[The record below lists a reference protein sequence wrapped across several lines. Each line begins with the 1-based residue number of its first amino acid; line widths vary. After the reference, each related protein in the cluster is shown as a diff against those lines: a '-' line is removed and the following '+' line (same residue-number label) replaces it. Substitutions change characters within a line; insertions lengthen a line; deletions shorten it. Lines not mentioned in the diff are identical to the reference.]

1 MKMKKFIAL
10 FAILA
15 MLSPFGACPQANA
28 QSKKKDKTEKKAKS
42 DKKAKKGDK
51 KGKAKTK
58 KGAAAEAEAAKA
70 EAEKAAKAAAEAR
83 TLELASMDTLL
94 RANTDTL
101 MKHIRTLSSS
111 QYEGRMA
118 GSKAYLEAAEYC
130 ADVLA
135 SYGVKPFDGEWGQYF
150 QVEYNEIENCNFDTY
165 VNDNDTRT
173 RYVLGRDYVCSS
185 MTGRGYTNAPVVF
198 CGWGIDNLAFDE
210 YSKVDVQGKI
220 VLCLSGVP
228 EFVPGNVASRY
239 TTLRQK
245 AEVAI
250 KHGAVGLVCI
260 NMSETCRPYEVQ
272 HHAYCGEGAHQATF
286 PVVQTTRDMG
296 AALLAS
302 EQMTLD
308 SVYDALQNDMKPQ
321 SFHLR
326 KKFEININAHYHPK
340 ATTANVIGVLPGV
353 DDKMKHEYIVVGAHL
368 DHVGIQGSTC
378 LFPGADDN
386 ASGVAAVLECARL
399 LTTYAPAEIEYNK
412 RSIVF
417 VLFSG
422 GELEQLGSSIFVSNF
437 PKLRNVEC
445 FINAECMGSGDSI
458 NVLGN
463 KRFPQLWNIASRN
476 DSISTKSLLRGYR
489 TMPRGDAAPFAQIG
503 IPSIVFTNHMGGTY
517 DHVPSDIAEN
527 INRDILTKRASLMAE
542 VIYELSLGD
551 YQGRSFKS
559 KRFKFEE

>member
-1 MKMKKFIAL
+1 MKMKKFITL

-15 MLSPFGACPQANA
+15 LLSPFAGGPEANA
-28 QSKKKDKTEKKAKS
+28 QSKKKDKTETQGKAKS
-42 DKKAKKGDK
+42 KKE
-51 KGKAKTK
+51 
-58 KGAAAEAEAAKA
+58 AAAQAEAARAEAEAAA
-70 EAEKAAKAAAEAR
+70 QAALEAR
-83 TLELASMDTLL
+83 KELLASMDTLL

-101 MKHIRTLSSS
+101 MKHIRLLSSS

-130 ADVLA
+130 ADVLS
-135 SYGVKPFDGEWGQYF
+135 SYGVKPFQGEWGQYF
-150 QVEYNEIENCNFDTY
+150 QVEYNEIENCNFYTY

-198 CGWGIDNLAFDE
+198 CGWGIDNSAFNE
-210 YSKVDVQGKI
+210 YAKVDVQGKV

-228 EFVPGNVASRY
+228 EFLPGNVAGRY

-260 NMSETCRPYEVQ
+260 NMSESCRPYEVQ

-286 PVVQTTRDMG
+286 PVVQPTREMG
-296 AALLAS
+296 EALLAG

-308 SVYDALQNDMKPQ
+308 SVYDALQESMVPQ

-326 KKFEININAHYHPK
+326 KKFEININAKYHPK
-340 ATTANVIGVLPGV
+340 ATTANVIGMLPGK
-353 DDKMKHEYIVVGAHL
+353 DGKLKNEYIVVGAHL
-368 DHVGIQGSTC
+368 DHVGLQGSTC
-378 LFPGADDN
+378 LFPGADHN
-386 ASGVAAVLECARL
+386 ASGVAAVLETARL
-399 LTTYAPAEIEYNK
+399 LSTYAPAEIEYNK
-412 RSIVF
+412 RSIIF

-437 PKLRNVEC
+437 PNLRNIEC
-445 FINAECMGSGDSI
+445 FVNADCIGSGDSI
-458 NVLGN
+458 NILGN
-463 KRFPQLWNIASRN
+463 KRFPQLWNIASHN

-503 IPSIVFTNHMGGTY
+503 IPSIVFTNHMGGNY
-517 DHVPSDIAEN
+517 DHVPSDISEN
-527 INRDILTKRASLMAE
+527 IDRDILTKSASLMAE
-542 VIYELSLGD
+542 VVYELSLGD

-559 KRFKFEE
+559 KRFKFE